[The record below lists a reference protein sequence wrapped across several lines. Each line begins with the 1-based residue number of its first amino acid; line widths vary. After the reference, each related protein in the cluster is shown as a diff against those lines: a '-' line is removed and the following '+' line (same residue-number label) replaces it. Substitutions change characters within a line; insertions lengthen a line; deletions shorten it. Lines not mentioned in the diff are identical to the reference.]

1 MEQPSPLEPL
11 TDAHFAV
18 IEIDPVSTP
27 PLDWVHGWVRL
38 GSILGVVVGGW
49 SLVALLAQSF

>member
-1 MEQPSPLEPL
+1 MEQHSPLEPS

-18 IEIDPVSTP
+18 IEIDPVPTP
-27 PLDWVHGWVRL
+27 PLDWIHGWARL

-49 SLVALLAQSF
+49 SLVLLLAQRF